1 MHQEPVTKAE
11 EAGSVHFRAGG
22 DTGRMTVPEMTEYL
36 TEMKMQE
43 ESLQKRRQ
51 EVEGEIVTVDEY
63 IRLNAYGSHSGEGM
77 VRSSFRDSDTLYRI
91 WENIEREY
99 EERLAVLS
107 EEALRIAK
115 EEQKLGYVR
124 SCMRFLPAGQEE
136 ILRMLYVEG
145 MMQKE
150 YALSHGISRST
161 VLRNASRAMNNLVY
175 IYNTYV
181 MQQHS
186 KWKNGVL
193 DDEG

>member
-11 EAGSVHFRAGG
+11 EAGSVYFRTGG

-77 VRSSFRDSDTLYRI
+77 GRSGFRDSDTLYRI

-107 EEALRIAK
+107 EEALRKSRNLDMCVAACGSFRQGRK
-115 EEQKLGYVR
+115 KFCGC
-124 SCMRFLPAGQEE
+124 CM
-136 ILRMLYVEG
+136 
-145 MMQKE
+145 
-150 YALSHGISRST
+150 
-161 VLRNASRAMNNLVY
+161 
-175 IYNTYV
+175 
-181 MQQHS
+181 S
-186 KWKNGVL
+186 KG
-193 DDEG
+193 

>member
-1 MHQEPVTKAE
+1 MHQEPVTKTE
-11 EAGSVHFRAGG
+11 EAGRTHFRTGE

-36 TEMKMQE
+36 TEMKLQE
-43 ESLQKRRQ
+43 ESLRKRRQ

-77 VRSSFRDSDTLYRI
+77 GRSGFRDSDTLYRI

-145 MMQKE
+145 IYPVTWYQPVYGLAE
-150 YALSHGISRST
+150 CVTGDEQSGIYLQHLCDAAT
-161 VLRNASRAMNNLVY
+161 
-175 IYNTYV
+175 
-181 MQQHS
+181 QQME
-186 KWKNGVL
+186 KWGV
-193 DDEG
+193 GR

>member
-11 EAGSVHFRAGG
+11 KAGSVYFRTGG

-63 IRLNAYGSHSGEGM
+63 IRLNAYGSHSGEGT

-115 EEQKLGYVR
+115 KSRNLDMCVAACGSFRQGRKKFCGC
-124 SCMRFLPAGQEE
+124 CM
-136 ILRMLYVEG
+136 
-145 MMQKE
+145 
-150 YALSHGISRST
+150 
-161 VLRNASRAMNNLVY
+161 
-175 IYNTYV
+175 
-181 MQQHS
+181 S
-186 KWKNGVL
+186 KG
-193 DDEG
+193 

>member
-1 MHQEPVTKAE
+1 MHQEPVTKTE
-11 EAGSVHFRAGG
+11 EAGRTHFRTGE

-36 TEMKMQE
+36 TEMKLQE
-43 ESLQKRRQ
+43 ESLRKRRQ
-51 EVEGEIVTVDEY
+51 EVECEIVTVDEY

-77 VRSSFRDSDTLYRI
+77 GRSGFRDSDTLYRI

-150 YALSHGISRST
+150 YTLSHGISRST